1 MTKFRLTATGK
12 LYHLIQLSIERI
24 GIIPTAKKQ
33 KIKEHYDL
41 EEPSPETMKLMG
53 HMESDLAKQA
63 RIRVKFKI
71 ILRENCVY
79 LLGLALTAWDD
90 PGNQELTQELREI
103 SIKLAITTDTQVKVP
118 ARYGRETQLELNSS
132 YLQKGMET
140 DKGLVW
146 FNHLTQLPTWAKE
159 NESDHLKETRWVE
172 KEVFDS
178 ITNNVI
184 RMKKEIKLEDRN
196 RNDGKNDSRAIF
208 PKDKEIW
215 FCTFDKNTKV
225 FELKKKKKEEE
236 QRRPAFDRSLKPRD
250 PVYERRKKALEFAK
264 ETSARN
270 TETRNSRMVDDE
282 LARNVNNP
290 VNRNYRE
297 VDVGVNM
304 PTREEYDRMVR
315 NVNNSGNMH
324 DESARNVSNPVNRHY
339 REVDVGVNMTTREK
353 YDRTVR
359 NVSNS
364 GNMDQNENV
373 GVNMNNREGYDRMAR
388 NVGNSRNM
396 DQREEHCN
404 FVRKYNN
411 QQKCMFKDA
420 GLQCDLLVP
429 PPRGN
434 VQTDL
439 LATEVPHKLGVTE
452 ALLLPRS
459 PLHPLLEE
467 DIHLENERRRLE
479 EFKIRKTGKTVTFGQ
494 PSATEVE
501 TDPEEQHDYE
511 EIPEKVEHE
520 PDHDITT
527 PRSRLRNPIPVRQR
541 KPHRVV
547 LNCTP
552 DQLPGAFLS
561 SPMTQP
567 QFHFQ
572 ETPTPL
578 PITTQWQ
585 EEEQELGATGG
596 EGWERQV
603 QDEEQ
608 QLGESGEEEW
618 ESEPDEEEQVEDNE
632 ELDWRRRLLGPNAPS
647 VTEQKNE
654 LKILID
660 RELLLVHNLE
670 EQINNSALLD
680 GIYTHPDNKCSLLYQ
695 PNMVTVSTNP
705 DHLSDSPQ
713 ERVQIMQDLYEQIL
727 KAKED
732 RVNVLERLAEAEH
745 VRRSKR
751 LLRKPKKKYI

>member
-1 MTKFRLTATGK
+1 MTKFRLSASGK
-12 LYHLIQLSIERI
+12 LYHLIKLSIDRI
-24 GIIPTAKKQ
+24 GMVPTAKKE
-33 KIKEHYDL
+33 KIKENYEL
-41 EEPSPETMKLMG
+41 EEPSPETLKLMG
-53 HMESDLAKQA
+53 HKESESESAAKQA
-63 RIRVKFKI
+63 RIKVRFKI
-71 ILRENCVY
+71 VLKDNWVS
-79 LLGLALTAWDD
+79 LLGLALTEWDD
-90 PGNQELTQELREI
+90 PGNPEIKQEWKEI
-103 SIKLAITTDTQVKVP
+103 RIKLASTTDPQ
-118 ARYGRETQLELNSS
+118 ARIPQRYCGETKIELNSS
-132 YLQKGMET
+132 YIQRGMDTSKGM
-140 DKGLVW
+140 VW
-146 FNHLTQLPTWAKE
+146 FNHLSQLPSWAKE
-159 NESDHLKETRWVE
+159 KECEHLKEARWIE
-172 KEVFDS
+172 KEIFDS
-178 ITNNVI
+178 ITSNVI
-184 RMKKEIKLEDRN
+184 QMGKEIKLEDKH
-196 RNDGKNDSRAIF
+196 RNDGNKRSRDIF
-208 PKDKEIW
+208 PKDTVVW
-215 FCTFDKNTKV
+215 FCTFEKDTKMIILKNLE
-225 FELKKKKKEEE
+225 FKKEEE
-236 QRRPAFDRSLKPRD
+236 EKRRPTFDRPTFDRSLKPKD
-250 PVYERRKKALEFAK
+250 PVFDRQEKLWELAK
-264 ETSARN
+264 EKSANNSEGRTSG
-270 TETRNSRMVDDE
+270 MMDDE
-282 LARNVNNP
+282 LDRNVNNP
-290 VNRNYRE
+290 ANGNNRE
-297 VDVGVNM
+297 IDVGVNR
-304 PTREEYDRMVR
+304 P
-315 NVNNSGNMH
+315 
-324 DESARNVSNPVNRHY
+324 
-339 REVDVGVNMTTREK
+339 
-353 YDRTVR
+353 
-359 NVSNS
+359 
-364 GNMDQNENV
+364 
-373 GVNMNNREGYDRMAR
+373 NREGYDRLVSSSNNSGSMHDELAR
-388 NVGNSRNM
+388 DDINPVVKHYREVNVGVNMTNREKYDRPIRRVGNSRNM
-396 DQREEHCN
+396 DQREEHCE

-420 GLQCDLLVP
+420 GLQCDLLKP

-654 LKILID
+654 LKFLID